1 VTAVAESLP
10 TREGIPDAPLFE
22 ARGLHVHFPVR
33 GKKQVVRAIDGV
45 DLHWNQGEVL
55 GIVGESGCGKSTLGR
70 TLLGLQEPTDGEVL
84 FEGDPLQRS
93 RMRELRR
100 RVQMVFQD
108 PYQSLNPR
116 QSVGTL
122 VQEPLA
128 IHGVGRK
135 GIDRIQRGVD
145 ALEAAGLQPAERF
158 WERYPHE
165 LSGGQRQ
172 RVVIACAMVLEPHG
186 LVCDEPVSALDVSVR
201 AQVLQVLTEL
211 KRGRGLALLFITHDV
226 GLAWALCDRVAVM
239 YLGRIVE
246 SGTTE
251 QVIGNPQHP
260 YTQSLLSVVPTPFP
274 RKDLKRTILE
284 GELPDASRVPSGCRF
299 HPRCPKVFDRCPHDD
314 PHALL
319 GVRGEAGHGAACWLL
334 APDGAGPAS
343 VEAPQR

>member
-1 VTAVAESLP
+1 MTASAASA
-10 TREGIPDAPLFE
+10 TAPDTPLFE
-22 ARGLHVHFPVR
+22 ARDLHVHFPVR
-33 GKKQVVRAIDGV
+33 GRKEPVRAVDGV
-45 DLHWNQGEVL
+45 DLVWSQGEVL

-70 TLLGLQEPTDGEVL
+70 TLLGLQAPTGGEVL
-84 FEGDPLQRS
+84 FEGSPLGS
-93 RMRELRR
+93 RRLRDLRR

-116 QSVGTL
+116 QSVGAL
-122 VQEPLA
+122 VQEPLI
-128 IHGVGRK
+128 IHGIGKK

-145 ALEAAGLQPAERF
+145 ALEAAGLAPAERF

-172 RVVIACAMVLEPHG
+172 RVVIACAMVLGPQG

-201 AQVLQVLTEL
+201 SQVLQVLTEL
-211 KRGRGLALLFITHDV
+211 KRERGLALLFITHDV

-246 SGTTE
+246 SGTTV
-251 QVIGNPQHP
+251 QVIGNPMHP

-284 GELPDASRVPSGCRF
+284 GELPDASKVPSGCRF

-314 PHALL
+314 PRELL
-319 GVRGEAGHGAACWLL
+319 DVSGERGHGAACWLL
-334 APDGAGPAS
+334 DRG
-343 VEAPQR
+343 